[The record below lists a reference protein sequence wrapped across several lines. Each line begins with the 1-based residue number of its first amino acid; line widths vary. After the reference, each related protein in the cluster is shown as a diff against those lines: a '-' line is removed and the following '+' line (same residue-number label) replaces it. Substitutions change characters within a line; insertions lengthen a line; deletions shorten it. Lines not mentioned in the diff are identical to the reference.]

1 MLNFEVTQIPTNMMK
16 SFAKSV
22 LVRWSPACRLY
33 GRKLAEIDP
42 LALPGPTNYFD
53 ALPLVE
59 NLVYKT
65 FFWENTL
72 FCGRSSL
79 LDDPSF
85 LWGVLPFWFL
95 KLIYKSK
102 YMFLLFRNNTP
113 SSKVQFLQ
121 NLKLIWILTIT
132 ISQWKCFMLMY
143 DFLRKCYSVV
153 RCIDIIYFRQY

>member
-1 MLNFEVTQIPTNMMK
+1 MMK

-85 LWGVLPFWFL
+85 LWGVLPFWFF
-95 KLIYKSK
+95 KGISNSK
-102 YMFLLFRNNTP
+102 YMFLLFRNNCVEINTP

-121 NLKLIWILTIT
+121 NLKLIWILTV
-132 ISQWKCFMLMY
+132 L
-143 DFLRKCYSVV
+143 
-153 RCIDIIYFRQY
+153 QYPSENVSCWCMIFSENVS